1 MTFLALH
8 AHSCVS
14 MCRID
19 PKPSPACYPF
29 NSEQDSV
36 LLLYPVTTCSIRSA
50 PWWNGITLAGCHRH
64 NGQNSNWSN
73 ADDWPRGWGRSGLET
88 FLSTMNHR
96 FGFSTSGNPTKH
108 MPIGYWSLWG
118 QSRSVT
124 SGDLRW
130 PWNSCDARSRV
141 IDSHVLTP
149 ITSTIPIQV
158 NRTTP
163 SCVYSRFRWNLAE
176 GCSLCDVITSWPDL
190 TNFFTKSCAK
200 DSPISYRKFQHDTSN
215 GLACS

>member
-1 MTFLALH
+1 
-8 AHSCVS
+8 
-14 MCRID
+14 
-19 PKPSPACYPF
+19 
-29 NSEQDSV
+29 
-36 LLLYPVTTCSIRSA
+36 
-50 PWWNGITLAGCHRH
+50 
-64 NGQNSNWSN
+64 
-73 ADDWPRGWGRSGLET
+73 
-88 FLSTMNHR
+88 MNHG

-118 QSRSVT
+118 QPRSVT

-141 IDSHVLTP
+141 PASHVLTL

-190 TNFFTKSCAK
+190 TWPNCFHQKLRK
-200 DSPISYRKFQHDTSN
+200 GRPISYRKFQHNTLN
-215 GLACS
+215 GLACSSEKLMGGGLHQPPPPPLARVKIFRRNRWYFYIDI

>member
-1 MTFLALH
+1 MLLSRTASPSLAVI
-8 AHSCVS
+8 AV
-14 MCRID
+14 
-19 PKPSPACYPF
+19 
-29 NSEQDSV
+29 
-36 LLLYPVTTCSIRSA
+36 
-50 PWWNGITLAGCHRH
+50 G

-73 ADDWPRGWGRSGLET
+73 DDDWPRGRGRSGLET
-88 FLSTMNHR
+88 FLSAMNHR
-96 FGFSTSGNPTKH
+96 FGFSTSGNPTKY

-118 QSRSVT
+118 QPRSVT

-141 IDSHVLTP
+141 TASHVLTL

-190 TNFFTKSCAK
+190 TNFF
-200 DSPISYRKFQHDTSN
+200 SPKVAQRTPHK
-215 GLACS
+215 L